1 MRRYPSRSRRSAL
14 ASPLRS
20 SDRSGSHG
28 LTHLDR
34 EGRAKMVDVTAKPE
48 TAREARARATLRM
61 QPATLAAIRAG
72 GIAKGDV
79 LGVARL
85 AAIMAAKR
93 TADLIPLC
101 HPLPLTSVKL
111 DFTYDGPD
119 ALRIEATAS
128 VFARTGV
135 EMEVLTAVSIAALT
149 VYDMCK
155 AADRGMAIERVRLEE
170 KAGGASGRWA
180 NDECPTND
188 PPMTK

>member
-48 TAREARARATLRM
+48 TAREARARVTLRM

-101 HPLPLTSVKL
+101 HPLRLTGVDVRFVL
-111 DFTYDGPD
+111 DR
-119 ALRIEATAS
+119 ARSAVHVETA
-128 VFARTGV
+128 ARAVDKTGV
-135 EMEVLTAVSIAALT
+135 EMEALAAAAGAALAI
-149 VYDMCK
+149 YDMVK
-155 AADRGMAIERVRLEE
+155 AIDRGLVVTDLCLVEKRGGRSGHWVRPR
-170 KAGGASGRWA
+170 AGRRSR
-180 NDECPTND
+180 
-188 PPMTK
+188 